1 MTWPRQYAKQYDRAN
16 YFEDLEFGA
25 FRVPIMV
32 HTHTYIYVYLYVYVN
47 TLLLRAFQ
55 EPFQGDLLS
64 RSSPNRPPLDTNGS

>member
-1 MTWPRQYAKQYDRAN
+1 MTWPRQYAKQYDWGN

-25 FRVPIMV
+25 FRVSIMV
-32 HTHTYIYVYLYVYVN
+32 HTHICLYVYVN